1 MTTHLNGDD
10 IARQISGAFPQAVI
24 ESNPAAVVIQSNLL
38 FKIVEYLKNNNELSL
53 DYLTDLTSVD
63 YQNYFEIVYRLSS
76 LKNNSIAV
84 LKTRCYD
91 REKATVPS
99 ITSLFRGA
107 DLLEREIFDLMGINF
122 SGHPNMKRI
131 FLWEGFEG
139 YPLRKDYL

>member
-1 MTTHLNGDD
+1 MTTLLNGDD
-10 IARQISGAFPQAVI
+10 IAKQISGAFPQAVI
-24 ESNPAAVVIQSNLL
+24 ESNAAAVVIQSSEL
-38 FKIVEYLKNNNELSL
+38 FKVVEYLKNKAESSL

-63 YQNYFEIVYRLSS
+63 YQNYFEIIYRLSS
-76 LKNNSIAV
+76 LKNNSTAV

-122 SGHPNMKRI
+122 SGHPNLKRI

-139 YPLRKDYL
+139 HPLRKDYL